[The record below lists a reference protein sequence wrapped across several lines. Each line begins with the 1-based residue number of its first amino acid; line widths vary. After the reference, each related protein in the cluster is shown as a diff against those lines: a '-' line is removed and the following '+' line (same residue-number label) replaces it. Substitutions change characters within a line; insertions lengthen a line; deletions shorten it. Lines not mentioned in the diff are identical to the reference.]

1 MRQAP
6 PSVLVS
12 ALAAAGYGAAQ
23 AARVGWYLGHYA
35 ATRRWL
41 ARIEGTPRPGLRSRV
56 AGTRI
61 QAALAARALALLAR
75 DLADIQDGVYP
86 PPPGLIPNPVGAV
99 AEAARYWR
107 DLPRVALRRR
117 RRRGQPDAAPPP
129 PATAPGYPGYYLQSF
144 HDQSGGWLTAES
156 AALYDTQVEILFGG
170 LADAMRRRALP
181 PLGRWLADHGTPDGG
196 TPDGAVARLLDLGT
210 GTGAMALAAAAAFP
224 RLDIH
229 ALDLSPAYLDRARR
243 RLAGVAATW
252 HRAAAEAIPLP
263 DASVDIVTA
272 VYLLHE
278 LPPEV
283 RRAVLAEA
291 ARVLRPGGRLVVVDA
306 MQIGDAPALDP
317 VLRGFPDHFHEP
329 YFSDWI
335 TADVPELLRAAGF
348 VPAGTEAAYLSTA
361 WTADRR

>member
-1 MRQAP
+1 MIRTRPAIVG
-6 PSVLVS
+6 STV
-12 ALAAAGYGAAQ
+12 AAAAYGAAQ
-23 AARVGWYLGHYA
+23 AARIAWYLGHYA

-41 ARIEGTPRPGLRSRV
+41 ARVEDSPRPGLRARL
-56 AGTRI
+56 AGAGI
-61 QAALAARALALLAR
+61 HSALAARALALLAR
-75 DLADIQDGVYP
+75 DLGDIQDGVYP
-86 PPPGLIPNPVGAV
+86 PPPGLLPRPVGAV

-117 RRRGQPDAAPPP
+117 RRRGRPAGEAVPPP
-129 PATAPGYPGYYLQSF
+129 VVPGFPEYYLQSF
-144 HDQSGGWLTAES
+144 HDQSGGWLTPDS

-181 PLGRWLADHGTPDGG
+181 PIGRWLANHGTPDGTG
-196 TPDGAVARLLDLGT
+196 VRLLDLGT
-210 GTGAMALAAAAAFP
+210 GTGALPLAAAAAFP
-224 RLDIH
+224 GLDLH

-243 RLAGVAATW
+243 RLAGVPVAW
-252 HRAAAEAIPLP
+252 HGAAAEAIPLP

-278 LPPEV
+278 LPPGV
-283 RRAVLAEA
+283 RRSVLGEA

-306 MQIGDAPALDP
+306 MQLGDAPALDP
-317 VLRGFPDHFHEP
+317 VLRGFPEHFHEP
-329 YFSDWI
+329 YFRDWI
-335 TADVPELLRAAGF
+335 SADVPELLRAAGF